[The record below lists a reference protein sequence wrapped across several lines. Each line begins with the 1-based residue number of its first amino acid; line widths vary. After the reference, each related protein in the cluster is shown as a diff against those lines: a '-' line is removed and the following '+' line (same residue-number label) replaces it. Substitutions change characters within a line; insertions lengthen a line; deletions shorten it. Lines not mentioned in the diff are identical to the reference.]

1 MILEKNGILY
11 LEDKVKCEWVSH
23 FFVLSD
29 AKLYYTK
36 FNAKEN
42 QQTEEEEEEYEEDHD
57 TISRAYSHVPDNIS
71 EYELHFSE
79 VWFHGR
85 LEGGRIRSEE
95 LLKQYGPSLGDGAFL
110 VRNSDNFVGDF
121 SLSFWYIGLS
131 FAFLFF
137 KFNLIKY

>member
-29 AKLYYTK
+29 AKLSYTK

-121 SLSFWYIGLS
+121 SLSFWYRFI
-131 FAFLFF
+131 FCFF
-137 KFNLIKY
+137 VF